1 LETLI
6 NTSKTVPVTG
16 ALMMDKQKMME
27 LVDQLRLGI
36 PQQIRAAEEVLS
48 QKDQIMSQAILDA
61 RRAKTKAEDEFRERL
76 NQNEVRKKAE
86 EVLRDA
92 EHRAARMIE
101 QAEAESQARRTE
113 ADAYGLRSLRALERE
128 LNSISGSVRKG
139 IDMLAGSTLVGSGLN
154 GGYRSQ
160 E

>member
-1 LETLI
+1 
-6 NTSKTVPVTG
+6 
-16 ALMMDKQKMME
+16 
-27 LVDQLRLGI
+27 
-36 PQQIRAAEEVLS
+36 
-48 QKDQIMSQAILDA
+48 
-61 RRAKTKAEDEFRERL
+61 
-76 NQNEVRKKAE
+76 
-86 EVLRDA
+86 
-92 EHRAARMIE
+92 MIE